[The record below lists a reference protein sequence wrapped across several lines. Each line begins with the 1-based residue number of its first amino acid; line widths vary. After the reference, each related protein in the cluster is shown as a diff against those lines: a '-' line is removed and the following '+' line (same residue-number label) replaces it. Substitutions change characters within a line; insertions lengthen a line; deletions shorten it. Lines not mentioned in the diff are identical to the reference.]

1 MDKRAITQSTQRI
14 QKARSALDRLNR
26 AKTFLE
32 MQSAWVD
39 IIQPCGTIYNKL
51 EQGAKGY
58 GRSEAWFGRKKKE
71 RRDDDLL
78 KYMWQARNSDEHGIV
93 EIISEQEGYQAQGSF
108 MKVTGFKGSIVG
120 EPEFYDG
127 TGKKYAVTK
136 IVDFGLK
143 TVKNS

>member
-32 MQSAWVD
+32 MQSA
-39 IIQPCGTIYNKL
+39 
-51 EQGAKGY
+51 QGAKGY